1 MLKYFTSSL
10 NFMKRSVIAICM
22 FVFLISFVFADPVLV
37 SDARMSDDFM
47 CSNYLHSSKEYR
59 ANATFIHV
67 GIVCPMNAK
76 LNLYEM
82 RESEIFTPFNFIA
95 SSYVVNGILTDFD
108 DFEIDTR
115 YYYECYTCKDPAT
128 NLKPEIIAQNVKVFE
143 GEQVV
148 LGAGCKDE
156 KTDHITFSYAGWMQE
171 DTYMTSFDDQGIH
184 SVDLE
189 CKDDFGGV
197 SKKTVSVTVIDVN
210 RPPQIVSVYNYG

>member
-1 MLKYFTSSL
+1 MLKYFIHSDNS
-10 NFMKRSVIAICM
+10 MKRSIIVVCM
-22 FVFLISFVFADPVLV
+22 FVFLISFVIADPILV
-37 SDARMSDDFM
+37 SDRKISDDFM
-47 CSNYLHSSKEYR
+47 CSNHLHSSKEFR

-67 GIVCPMNAK
+67 GVVCPANAK

-95 SSYVVNGILTDFD
+95 SSYVVNGKLTDFD
-108 DFEIDTR
+108 NFEIDTR

-128 NLKPEIIAQNVKVFE
+128 NLKPEIIAQNVRVFE

-148 LGAGCKDE
+148 LDAECNDE
-156 KTDHITFSYAGWMQE
+156 KIDHTTFSYTGWMQE
-171 DTYMTSFDDQGIH
+171 DTYMTSYDDQGIH

-189 CKDDFGGV
+189 CKDDFGGI

-210 RPPQIVSVYNYG
+210 RPPQIVSVYNSG